1 MTEKQRDVGLKDEM
15 LPKQAAAAIEARLPF
30 ELPVHLFTALRKEHG
45 VRPEG
50 GQYHALADSR
60 YYIFSQP
67 HGNYV
72 YTPAYIDRCVRELD
86 TREKFRQVLGV
97 EPRSA
102 ASLIKQ
108 KDERRH
114 AVEAGRLSRDLRI

>member
-30 ELPVHLFTALRKEHG
+30 ELPVHLFTALRKQHG

-50 GQYHALADSR
+50 GQDHALADSR

-97 EPRSA
+97 EPRAKVS
-102 ASLIKQ
+102 SLTDKA
-108 KDERRH
+108 E
-114 AVEAGRLSRDLRI
+114 GRKTARSGSRPA